1 MKTATS
7 IAYVILH
14 ITGLV
19 QITTGL
25 LFWTGNA
32 YSLIPVHMLSGLILV
47 LSLWTIAIV
56 ALLMGVNRGLAAVA
70 LGWGLIVPILGVTQS
85 GLLPGPYHWVIQL
98 IHLLVGVVAM
108 GMGVRL
114 GGRIRE
120 LPSPAPA

>member
-25 LFWTGNA
+25 LFWTGHA

-114 GGRIRE
+114 GGHIRE